1 MPSTVTTGGRIEAHP
16 WKRQLK
22 RSGATRFSESE
33 RISGDVPLHRG
44 HTRPNRSEPSAQETT
59 IKHNDEKHD
68 RQGEEEGEQRSED
81 RPEHTQDGTE

>member
-1 MPSTVTTGGRIEAHP
+1 MPSTVTTSGRIEAHP

-33 RISGDVPLHRG
+33 RISGDVTLHRA
-44 HTRPNRSEPSAQETT
+44 HTRPNRSAQETT

-68 RQGEEEGEQRSED
+68 HQRQEEGEQRSED
-81 RPEHTQDGTE
+81 HPGPTQDGTE